1 MDKIF
6 IEKIIRQMKSE
17 LSEEQLSKLTT
28 VCYEALKETE
38 QEEHVN
44 YIELFLA
51 SKKN

>member
-17 LSEEQLSKLTT
+17 LSEERLSKLTT

-38 QEEHVN
+38 
-44 YIELFLA
+44 
-51 SKKN
+51 